1 MAWQFV
7 TQLSRHYKLWV
18 LTSSHNR
25 PAIEGALEKVPFPNL
40 HFEYV
45 DLPRGLRW
53 LYRFQGGVQLCAYL
67 WQWKAYFVAR
77 KLHRQIGFYAF
88 HHLTY
93 DNDWMASII
102 GALLPIPY
110 LRGPGGGAHRTP
122 KTFVRDY
129 RLRERLWEHMRAAG
143 QWLFRRDPFFM
154 LGQRRAKGILV
165 ANREALAA
173 VPPKLRRKTHLFPLN
188 GVAKAAFDD
197 SVQAATSNGKFRV
210 LTAGRLVRLKAFDL
224 AIRAFK
230 ILLEGSAANGMTG
243 GAELQIIGKG
253 PELARLRGLASA
265 LGLDGQVR
273 FESWL
278 PQEELWSRMR
288 TCDVFIFPSLRD
300 GGGLVVVE
308 AMAAGKPVICVDLGG
323 PGMHVTEQCGIK
335 VQPGSPRQVVTD
347 LSTALERLWRNEEE
361 RLRMGRAARERAEQV
376 YAWDRLAHGLL
387 AVYRDV
393 LGVNFR
399 EGSR

>member
-1 MAWQFV
+1 MAWNLVQRLGRV
-7 TQLSRHYKLWV
+7 CQLGV
-18 LTSSHNR
+18 LTAAENR
-25 PAIEGALEKVPFPNL
+25 AAIEAALQREPLPNVQFHYL
-40 HFEYV
+40 
-45 DLPRGLRW
+45 DLPGWLRPV
-53 LYRFQGGVQLCAYL
+53 LGHQGGVQFDAYL

-77 KLHRQIGFYAF
+77 KLHRQMGFDAF

-122 KTFVRDY
+122 KAFLRDY
-129 RLRERLWEHMRAAG
+129 PFRERLWEQVRAIG
-143 QWLFRRDPFFM
+143 QWLFRLDPFFM

-173 VPPKLRRKTHLFPLN
+173 VPAKLRRKTQLFPLN
-188 GVAKAAFDD
+188 GVPKAAFGD
-197 SVQAATSNGKFRV
+197 SAQAATDKGRYQV

-224 AIRAFK
+224 AMRAFK
-230 ILLEGSAANGMTG
+230 TFLERNAANGLRDD
-243 GAELQIIGKG
+243 AELSIVGEG
-253 PELARLRGLASA
+253 PELARLRRLASA
-265 LGLDGQVR
+265 LGLEGQVR

-288 TCDVFIFPSLRD
+288 ACDVFIFPSLRD

-308 AMAAGKPVICVDLGG
+308 AMAAGKPVICADLGG

-335 VQPGSPRQVVTD
+335 VQPGSPKQVVAD
-347 LSTALERLWRNEEE
+347 LATALERLSRDEEE

-376 YAWDRLAHGLL
+376 YLWDRLADRLL
-387 AVYRDV
+387 AVYTDV
-393 LGVNFR
+393 LGFSSG
-399 EGSR
+399 EGK